1 MADLYI
7 TEFQASGN
15 SVSGAQLQVGVQ
27 PAIAM
32 QKVSFTTSTQ
42 SVEFDPRTVFIRLHP
57 TADCHIIVGTDPTAT
72 TNHMPML
79 ADSTEYFGVLAGM
92 KLAVISAA

>member
-1 MADLYI
+1 MASLYL

-15 SVSGAQLQVGVQ
+15 AESGAQLQVGVQ
-27 PAIAM
+27 PAVAM

-42 SVEFDPRTVFIRLHP
+42 SAEFDERTRFIRLHAD
-57 TADCHIIVGTDPTAT
+57 ADCHVVFGFDPTAT

-79 ADSTEYFGVLAGM
+79 ADSTEYFGVFQPGL
-92 KLAVISAA
+92 KLAVIAA

>member
-1 MADLYI
+1 MASLYI

-15 SVSGAQLQVGVQ
+15 SESGAQLQVGVQ

-32 QKVSFTTSTQ
+32 QKVTFTTSTQ
-42 SVEFDPRTVFIRLHP
+42 SAEFDERTSFVRLHAD
-57 TADCHIIVGTDPTAT
+57 ADCHILFSPDPTAT

-79 ADSTEYFGVLAGM
+79 ADSTEYFGIVMPGL
-92 KLAVISAA
+92 KLAVIAA